1 MKSEQLI
8 SKKVKHHFSAAENQ
22 VLFDVNSL
30 EDHYDGLLIH
40 ASDVIYLEEGELVN
54 GYVKVGDVNMDN
66 AVSKEFVEEPISET
80 MEVLNTT
87 FPEPILKEE
96 VILQNNVNILEIE
109 VTAETLNDNPEL
121 VAEGIVVGET
131 ITVDAID
138 AVEPEEVKNEYVFA
152 SMPSEE
158 IIPAKVAK
166 KNKK

>member
-8 SKKVKHHFSAAENQ
+8 AKKVKHHFSAAENQ

-54 GYVKVGDVNMDN
+54 GYVKVGDVNMDD
-66 AVSKEFVEEPISET
+66 AVSKEFVEDTVSET
-80 MEVLNTT
+80 IYQGGMENPFEWKDGIVDSEAVL
-87 FPEPILKEE
+87 K
-96 VILQNNVNILEIE
+96 IE

-131 ITVDAID
+131 ITVDT
-138 AVEPEEVKNEYVFA
+138 VELEEVKNEYVFA
-152 SMPSEE
+152 SMPTDE
-158 IIPAKVAK
+158 IIPEKVVK
-166 KNKK
+166 KKKVIN